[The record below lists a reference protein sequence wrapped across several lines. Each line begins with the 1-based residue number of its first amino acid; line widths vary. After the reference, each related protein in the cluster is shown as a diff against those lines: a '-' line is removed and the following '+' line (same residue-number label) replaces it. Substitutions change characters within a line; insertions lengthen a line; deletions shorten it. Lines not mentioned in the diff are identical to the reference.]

1 MFYVIKFSF
10 NICHFRVWDVKFV
23 FVNMNVSL
31 HIINFWWIA
40 LLDSVYCFREDVH
53 HKFCIWTSFPWQ
65 CVPFKFFLPI
75 YMLIFIFTWDILI
88 TFKRIFIAALYVQLN
103 QLNRSILIKC
113 LEIISFSFPL
123 FADWNW
129 LHFWFTLS
137 LSLFSHHGLFKL
149 FISRIWVVGIV
160 HTRIYW

>member
-1 MFYVIKFSF
+1 MGREICLCQYECEFAYNKFLM
-10 NICHFRVWDVKFV
+10 NCAFV
-23 FVNMNVSL
+23 LCMCIVFEN
-31 HIINFWWIA
+31 
-40 LLDSVYCFREDVH
+40 VH
-53 HKFCIWTSFPWQ
+53 HKFCTWTSVPWQ
-65 CVPFKFFLPI
+65 CVQFLPI
-75 YMLIFIFTWDILI
+75 YMLIFTWIILI
-88 TFKRIFIAALYVQLN
+88 TFKLIFIAALHDQLN

-149 FISRIWVVGIV
+149 FISSIWVVGIV
-160 HTRIYW
+160 HWDTRIYW